1 MGVTR
6 FVSEYLDNTKI
17 CFYLSYRK
25 EKFRKMLTRSRR
37 RQLEENGG
45 IMVVYSS
52 YDKEGIEPKKKRRTT
67 TKPTVS
73 DLKREMGMYGLP
85 TEGKKQDLQKRLA
98 SHLQKPRDGT
108 RIQGISFLHIFTFTT
123 MRQSL

>member
-1 MGVTR
+1 M
-6 FVSEYLDNTKI
+6 FQNFTKI
-17 CFYLSYRK
+17 CFIYRQK
-25 EKFRKMLTRSRR
+25 KYRKMLTRSRR
-37 RQLEENGG
+37 RRLEENGG
-45 IMVVYSS
+45 LIVVYSS
-52 YDKEGIEPKKKRRTT
+52 YDKEGFEPKKKRKI

-108 RIQGISFLHIFTFTT
+108 PDSGHISNCTYILCLLTYKF
-123 MRQSL
+123 